1 MGFWTEWSVWV
12 IGVAS
17 AVLYAWLKGFLSQFL
32 PTPQRARLAL
42 GNLVRSRTPP
52 PEHWFRVVLCWLQND
67 PNGDSTRNV
76 AEAFTNISGVT
87 LFRSPRIVAK
97 LGARSEWLVA
107 MQKEA
112 RAVLEEWDADLAI
125 VGLVKQPA
133 KALSLWIV
141 PRLGEGTLRRGDQ
154 PYVFEDA
161 TIGRDFH
168 RDFRAELSAV
178 ALVAVAPLAETET
191 RGRVLEKG
199 LTEATKKTRHSAK
212 CACHYRV

>member
-17 AVLYAWLKGFLSQFL
+17 AVLYAWLKGFLNQFL
-32 PTPQRARLAL
+32 PAPERARLAL

-97 LGARSEWLVA
+97 LG
-107 MQKEA
+107 
-112 RAVLEEWDADLAI
+112 
-125 VGLVKQPA
+125 G
-133 KALSLWIV
+133 
-141 PRLGEGTLRRGDQ
+141 
-154 PYVFEDA
+154 
-161 TIGRDFH
+161 
-168 RDFRAELSAV
+168 
-178 ALVAVAPLAETET
+178 
-191 RGRVLEKG
+191 
-199 LTEATKKTRHSAK
+199 
-212 CACHYRV
+212 